1 MTSSRLILLFVVLC
15 GLQRTVAQQDK
26 PRPNIILILADDLG
40 AKELSCYGSTEL
52 HTPNLDRM
60 AAEGTRLET
69 FYVMPKCTPTRVAL
83 MTGQYGFHNGFLG
96 MSNKVWVPAKT
107 SPQHDIA
114 NHFTHAK
121 LLKSAGYSTALVGKW
136 QLSGSLPTLIHEA
149 GFDDYLMWAYDH
161 NLPPGVTHPAH
172 QNDGEKVSKNDSTS
186 RYWQPCLMENGR
198 YIPTT
203 PEDFGPDFFNDYVI
217 RYARSHR
224 DKPFFISY
232 TSVLTHQPRV
242 ETPDPEHPG
251 QRWPA
256 GLKSNLEYLDH
267 LMGKLLASLKADG
280 LDENT
285 IVIFV
290 GDNGTGGDGKGQ
302 ASELGARVPFIAR
315 GPGVKR
321 GVVSRALGDVTDLF
335 PTLAEFAG
343 AELPKDKIFDG
354 KSLAP
359 LLRGETDKHR
369 DWIYAHY
376 EDGRVLRDPR
386 WLLEIP
392 AGGKAEKFFDCG
404 ENRDGTSYKSV
415 TKSTDPEVI
424 AAHERFASIL
434 AAMPEPKPTD
444 DAAPKPEKKKKK
456 KAAAQ

>member
-1 MTSSRLILLFVVLC
+1 MKQILTFFLIVCVYRASVV
-15 GLQRTVAQQDK
+15 QTHAAEPAQ
-26 PRPNIILILADDLG
+26 PNIILILADDIG
-40 AKELSCYGSTEL
+40 AKEFSCYGSKE
-52 HTPNLDRM
+52 HRTPNLDRM
-60 AAEGTRLET
+60 AAEGTRFET

-83 MTGQYGFHNGFLG
+83 MTGQYGFHTGYLG
-96 MSNKVWVPAKT
+96 MSNKAWVPAKD

-121 LLKSAGYSTALVGKW
+121 LLKSAGYTTALVGKW
-136 QLSGSLPTLIHEA
+136 QLSGKLPTLIHDA
-149 GFDDYLMWAYDH
+149 GFDDYLMWAYDQ
-161 NLPPGVTHPAH
+161 NLPAGITHPAH
-172 QNDGEKVSKNDSTS
+172 QNDGETVSKRDATS
-186 RYWQPCLMENGR
+186 RYWQPCLMENGK

-203 PEDFGPDFFNDYVI
+203 PQDFGPDFFNDYVI
-217 RYARSHR
+217 NYARSQR
-224 DKPFFISY
+224 EKPFFIHY
-232 TSVLTHQPRV
+232 TSVLTHSPRV

-251 QRWPA
+251 QHWPA

-267 LMGKLLASLKADG
+267 LTGKLLASLKTNG

-302 ASELGARVPFIAR
+302 ASELGARVPFIVR
-315 GPGVKR
+315 GPGIKP
-321 GVVSRALGDVTDLF
+321 GVVSRALGDVTDLL

-343 AELPKDKIFDG
+343 AALPKDKTFDG

-386 WLLEIP
+386 WLLEFP
-392 AGGKAEKFFDCG
+392 AGGKPERFFDCG
-404 ENRDGTSYKSV
+404 ENRDGTSYKNV
-415 TKSTDPEVI
+415 TASTDPEAK
-424 AAHERFASIL
+424 AARAHFADIL
-434 AAMPEPKPTD
+434 ATIPPPKPNEGVTS
-444 DAAPKPEKKKKK
+444 KPAKKKKK
-456 KAAAQ
+456 